1 MEAGIKRN
9 FGGFYAATAVEPDAE
24 LTRVGPGTPCGGY
37 LRRFWQPI
45 ALAEEVKDLPLAI
58 RVLGEDLVLFRDLS
72 GRIGLLHRQCS
83 HRGASL
89 EFGRVSD
96 RGIRCC
102 YHGWKYDIDGTVLET
117 PGEPEASNLRDTLFH
132 GAYMTREYSGLIFAY
147 MGPPD
152 EVPEFPMLDT
162 FTVPAD
168 NRLVPYKL
176 EQPSNWLQAHENG
189 ADAIHSAFLHGDYG
203 ANFTPVFA
211 ALPTIDFFETPIGLL
226 AIAVR
231 RWNENLYVRASDVF
245 LPNFAQFGSG
255 YINGEYEKFAFGA
268 WTTRWI
274 VPIDDTHCWTIGL
287 RHVNSVMD
295 PHGDSNLSLI
305 GLGKV
310 DLPGQTGD
318 RSYEERQRNPG
329 DWDAQ
334 VSQGP
339 IAVHG
344 NEYLGTTDRGIIL
357 LRRRLRANIRALA
370 QGLKPAPEF
379 GASATPT
386 YIHEIVL
393 RVPPRPGSDDGELR
407 RSFGRAVARIVID
420 SGTLQT
426 DKRGAEVER
435 RVRAL
440 AFETSLS

>member
-1 MEAGIKRN
+1 
-9 FGGFYAATAVEPDAE
+9 
-24 LTRVGPGTPCGGY
+24 
-37 LRRFWQPI
+37 
-45 ALAEEVKDLPLAI
+45 
-58 RVLGEDLVLFRDLS
+58 
-72 GRIGLLHRQCS
+72 
-83 HRGASL
+83 
-89 EFGRVSD
+89 
-96 RGIRCC
+96 
-102 YHGWKYDIDGTVLET
+102 
-117 PGEPEASNLRDTLFH
+117 
-132 GAYMTREYSGLIFAY
+132 
-147 MGPPD
+147 
-152 EVPEFPMLDT
+152 
-162 FTVPAD
+162 
-168 NRLVPYKL
+168 
-176 EQPSNWLQAHENG
+176 
-189 ADAIHSAFLHGDYG
+189 
-203 ANFTPVFA
+203 
-211 ALPTIDFFETPIGLL
+211 
-226 AIAVR
+226 
-231 RWNENLYVRASDVF
+231 
-245 LPNFAQFGSG
+245 
-255 YINGEYEKFAFGA
+255 
-268 WTTRWI
+268 
-274 VPIDDTHCWTIGL
+274 
-287 RHVNSVMD
+287 MD

-329 DWDAQ
+329 DWNAQ